1 VPIERFKLVWMTVWL
16 AKGLNEAVSD
26 VFYLSRAL
34 AETYIDLDCYADL
47 GARQAA
53 TQGGSRRALGSLF
66 AVQYFFPLKLFPTF
80 LIFSATERRFWR
92 HS

>member
-53 TQGGSRRALGSLF
+53 T
-66 AVQYFFPLKLFPTF
+66 
-80 LIFSATERRFWR
+80 
-92 HS
+92 